1 MQEVIDDLIARRARE
16 PEQLGKVALWSI
28 VAHALLIGGFIYMP
42 ASWRGQTD
50 EGPRTVMTISLG
62 GVAGPDNGGMTAMGG
77 RTVQETTP
85 DPIRRA
91 EQPPAAKPPE
101 MALPTPRQRVVT
113 PPRNAP
119 RDATNRAVSRGQEIQ
134 EGPARAETGVRGQ
147 GFGLATGG
155 GGAGGVQLDVGN
167 FCCPEYLETMVRVI
181 RSNWQQN
188 QGVAGQVRM
197 RFTITRTGAIEN
209 IQVDRPSGFAAHE
222 QAAQRALLLSR
233 LPELPAQYPN
243 STLGVG
249 MWFEY
254 SR

>member
-1 MQEVIDDLIARRARE
+1 MQEAIDDLLDRRAHQPDPIGRT
-16 PEQLGKVALWSI
+16 AAWSI
-28 VAHALLIGGFIYMP
+28 LAHVAIVAFFVYMP
-42 ASWRGQTD
+42 ASWRGASN
-50 EGPRTVMTISLG
+50 EPPPTVMTISLG
-62 GVAGPDNGGMTAMGG
+62 GVAGPNNGGMTAMGG

-101 MALPTPRQRVVT
+101 MALPAPTRRPT

-119 RDATNRAVSRGQEIQ
+119 RDAVGRNPSRGAEVQ

-155 GGAGGVQLDVGN
+155 GGAGGVQLDVQN
-167 FCCPEYLETMVRVI
+167 FCCPEYLEAMVRII
-181 RSNWQQN
+181 RSNWQNN
-188 QGVAGQVRM
+188 QGIAGQVRM
-197 RFTITRTGAIEN
+197 RFTITRSGAIEN
-209 IQVDRPSGFAAHE
+209 VQVDRPSGFAPLE
-222 QAAQRALLLSR
+222 LAAQRALLLSR
-233 LPELPAQYPN
+233 LPELPAQFPN
-243 STLGVG
+243 PALGVG